1 MAPCPVLSTL
11 DVDDFHL
18 ALYCCYELH
27 YRGFDG
33 CDPDWEWEPTLLGF
47 RRSLETR
54 FEQDLEREVGQRPVD
69 PAGLEAELWRLAG
82 SELGPSLSK
91 YLMRNASLRE
101 AREFVIHRSAYNLK
115 EADPHSWAIPRL
127 EGRPK
132 AALVEIQADEYGGGR
147 ESLMHA
153 TLFGNTMQAM
163 GLDSA
168 YGAYLDRLPGITLAT
183 VNLMSLFGL
192 HRRWRG
198 ALVGHLALFEMTSTQ
213 PNRRYSLALRRLG
226 LGKEA
231 TRFFDEHVLA
241 DSVHEAVAAH
251 DLAGSLAAGEPELAG
266 DIVFGARALGMLEQR
281 WAEHLL
287 AAWALGASSLRAS
300 GAHRIA
306 V

>member
-33 CDPDWEWEPTLLGF
+33 CDPDWEWEPSLLGF

-54 FEQDLEREVGQRPVD
+54 FEQDLEREVGQGPVD

-82 SELGPSLSK
+82 SDRGPSLSK

-101 AREFVIHRSAYNLK
+101 VREFVIHRSAYNLK

-153 TLFGNTMQAM
+153 TLFRNTMQAM

-168 YGAYLDRLPGITLAT
+168 YGAYLDRLPGVTLAT

-231 TRFFDEHVLA
+231 THFFDEHVLA

-251 DLAGSLAAGEPELAG
+251 DLAGSLAAEQPELAG

-281 WAEHLL
+281 WAEQLL
-287 AAWALGASSLRAS
+287 AAWAVGASSLRTS